1 MKTVIITNLNQPQSP
16 TIRADYCSSFFCHL
30 RGLMFRQS
38 ISSGAGL
45 LLVQKKDDKINATI
59 HMMFMWFDLCV
70 VWINQA
76 CQVVDVQHAHRWGI
90 AFTPRAPAAYV
101 LELHTD
107 HLNDFQIGDK
117 VRIDELLPME
127 S

>member
-1 MKTVIITNLNQPQSP
+1 MKTVIITNLNQPQGSI
-16 TIRADYCSSFFCHL
+16 IRAKYCTSFLCHL

-38 ISSGAGL
+38 IPPEEGL

-59 HMMFMWFDLCV
+59 HMMFMRFDLCV

-76 CQVVDVQHAHRWGI
+76 YQVVDVQHAHRWGL
-90 AFTPRAPAAYV
+90 AFTPRSPATFV

-107 HLNDFQIGDK
+107 HINDFHTGDK
-117 VRIDELLPME
+117 VRIHETQPVE